1 MRSSYRQLGIR
12 SLMKAATSFDLAIY
26 GGVPA
31 RETFLLYGKPCIEE
45 PEIEEVLRTMRSG
58 WLGTG
63 PKVHEFERKFMEYTG
78 AKHAVALN
86 SCTAGLHLA
95 LKVLGVGQ
103 GDEVITSPMTF
114 AATANVIVHC
124 GATPVFADVDRLK
137 MTIAP
142 QEIERAITP
151 RTKALLPIH
160 FGGRACDMDAIQDI
174 ARRHNFPVVED
185 AAHAVETEVGGR
197 KLGTIGDITCF
208 SFYVTK
214 NMVTG
219 EGGMLTTEDAA
230 IAQRVRTL
238 SLHGLSRDAW
248 SRFSS
253 SGYKH
258 YDVI

>member
-1 MRSSYRQLGIR
+1 
-12 SLMKAATSFDLAIY
+12 MKAASSFDLALY

-95 LKVLGVGQ
+95 LKVLGVGP

-124 GATPVFADVDRLK
+124 GAKPVFVDINPRT
-137 MTIAP
+137 MTIDP
-142 QEIERAITP
+142 VQVEQAITS
-151 RTKALLPIH
+151 RTKALVPVHFAGRTCEMDALLQIANRHRLPI
-160 FGGRACDMDAIQDI
+160 
-174 ARRHNFPVVED
+174 VED
-185 AAHAVETEVGGR
+185 AAHAIETKFRGQRV
-197 KLGTIGDITCF
+197 GTIGGITCF

-214 NMVTG
+214 NVVT
-219 EGGMLTTEDAA
+219 
-230 IAQRVRTL
+230 
-238 SLHGLSRDAW
+238 
-248 SRFSS
+248 
-253 SGYKH
+253 
-258 YDVI
+258 